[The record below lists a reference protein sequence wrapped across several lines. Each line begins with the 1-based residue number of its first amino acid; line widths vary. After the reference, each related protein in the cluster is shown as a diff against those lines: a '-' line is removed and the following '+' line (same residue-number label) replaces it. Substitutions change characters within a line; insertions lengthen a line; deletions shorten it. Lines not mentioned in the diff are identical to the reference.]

1 MILIKL
7 AKNKNKTIKEAYGK
21 YYARPVV
28 TETIGIDELAE
39 HMASH
44 NTPFSKGAIKG
55 LLTDMV
61 SCVKELVLQ
70 NKAVKIDNLAIFSIG
85 IINKMGAASIKE
97 WNLAKFVEGYRLRAR
112 ATGKLSNTQ
121 LSLDANAK
129 NAIEN
134 GNGVAWANDN
144 TEVIAFAKQNS
155 GYTVGIPSLGSQDT
169 IAPAVSKGN
178 TTLLDWIN
186 DEIKSLGEESFFH
199 KDYEETLVDTYG
211 LDYEDELVVEG
222 GETNA

>member
-70 NKAVKIDNLAIFSIG
+70 NKAVKIDNLPSSPSASSTRWEPPASRS
-85 IINKMGAASIKE
+85 GAS
-97 WNLAKFVEGYRLRAR
+97 
-112 ATGKLSNTQ
+112 
-121 LSLDANAK
+121 
-129 NAIEN
+129 
-134 GNGVAWANDN
+134 
-144 TEVIAFAKQNS
+144 
-155 GYTVGIPSLGSQDT
+155 PSL
-169 IAPAVSKGN
+169 
-178 TTLLDWIN
+178 
-186 DEIKSLGEESFFH
+186 
-199 KDYEETLVDTYG
+199 
-211 LDYEDELVVEG
+211 
-222 GETNA
+222 

>member
-7 AKNKNKTIKEAYGK
+7 VKNKNKTIKEAYGK

-97 WNLAKFVEGYRLRAR
+97 WSLAKFVEGYRLRAR

-121 LSLDANAK
+121 LSLSMPTPRTPWISSTLARALQ
-129 NAIEN
+129 AIPPLAIPHRAAEPL
-134 GNGVAWANDN
+134 GAAVHHKAAVPTEQATTETAWSS
-144 TEVIAFAKQNS
+144 E
-155 GYTVGIPSLGSQDT
+155 PSLKYAKRQ
-169 IAPAVSKGN
+169 K
-178 TTLLDWIN
+178 
-186 DEIKSLGEESFFH
+186 K
-199 KDYEETLVDTYG
+199 
-211 LDYEDELVVEG
+211 EG
-222 GETNA
+222 VN

>member
-70 NKAVKIDNLAIFSIG
+70 NKAVKIDDLAIFSIG

-97 WNLAKFVEGYRLRAR
+97 WSLAKFVEGYRLRAR

-129 NAIEN
+129 NAMDLLNSSESAAGDTTTGDTTQGGGTSQGGTSQGGGTDGTGDN
-134 GNGVAWANDN
+134 GDGLEECSVSQICET
-144 TEVIAFAKQNS
+144 TEEGRSELTGDRDIPKAQS
-155 GYTVGIPSLGSQDT
+155 GWFSS
-169 IAPAVSKGN
+169 
-178 TTLLDWIN
+178 
-186 DEIKSLGEESFFH
+186 
-199 KDYEETLVDTYG
+199 
-211 LDYEDELVVEG
+211 
-222 GETNA
+222 

>member
-97 WNLAKFVEGYRLRAR
+97 WSLAKFVEGYRLRAR

-129 NAIEN
+129 NAM
-134 GNGVAWANDN
+134 DLL
-144 TEVIAFAKQNS
+144 NS
-155 GYTVGIPSLGSQDT
+155 SESAAGDTTTGDTTTGDTTQGGGTTGGGGTSQSGGTSQGGGTDGT
-169 IAPAVSKGN
+169 GDSG
-178 TTLLDWIN
+178 D
-186 DEIKSLGEESFFH
+186 
-199 KDYEETLVDTYG
+199 G
-211 LDYEDELVVEG
+211 LE
-222 GETNA
+222 

>member
-7 AKNKNKTIKEAYGK
+7 VKNKNKTIKEAYDK

-28 TETIGIDELAE
+28 TETIGIDKLAE

-97 WNLAKFVEGYRLRAR
+97 WNLAKFVEGYRLSLRAR

-129 NAIEN
+129 NAMDLLNSSESAA
-134 GNGVAWANDN
+134 GDN
-144 TEVIAFAKQNS
+144 TTGDTTQGGGTSQES
-155 GYTVGIPSLGSQDT
+155 GWFSS
-169 IAPAVSKGN
+169 
-178 TTLLDWIN
+178 
-186 DEIKSLGEESFFH
+186 
-199 KDYEETLVDTYG
+199 
-211 LDYEDELVVEG
+211 
-222 GETNA
+222 

>member
-70 NKAVKIDNLAIFSIG
+70 NKAVKIDNLAI
-85 IINKMGAASIKE
+85 INKMGAASIKE
-97 WNLAKFVEGYRLRAR
+97 WSLAKCVEGYRLRAR

-129 NAIEN
+129 NAM
-134 GNGVAWANDN
+134 DLL
-144 TEVIAFAKQNS
+144 NS
-155 GYTVGIPSLGSQDT
+155 SESAAGDTTTGDTTQGGGTTGGGGTSQGGSTDGT
-169 IAPAVSKGN
+169 GDSG
-178 TTLLDWIN
+178 D
-186 DEIKSLGEESFFH
+186 
-199 KDYEETLVDTYG
+199 G
-211 LDYEDELVVEG
+211 LE
-222 GETNA
+222 

>member
-7 AKNKNKTIKEAYGK
+7 VKNKNKTIKEAYGK

-121 LSLDANAK
+121 LSPMPTPRTPWISSTLARALQ
-129 NAIEN
+129 AIPPLAIPHRAAVPTEQATAET
-134 GNGVAWANDN
+134 AWSSN
-144 TEVIAFAKQNS
+144 
-155 GYTVGIPSLGSQDT
+155 PSLEYAKRQ
-169 IAPAVSKGN
+169 K
-178 TTLLDWIN
+178 
-186 DEIKSLGEESFFH
+186 K
-199 KDYEETLVDTYG
+199 
-211 LDYEDELVVEG
+211 EG
-222 GETNA
+222 VN